1 MSSATAED
9 LALFGSLKGS
19 ACPPGHFIGDGER
32 VVRKMIAFGTVERIL
47 CEERWAEALPVPAGV
62 EVRVAPKGSLSEIVG
77 YRLHSGVMALG
88 RIPPKREVQGSFH
101 LVLDHLANTE
111 NVGAIVRSC
120 AAFGVDGLV
129 VGPDSASPW
138 SRRAVRVAMGAT
150 LAIPIHEVPDVAD
163 FCRERGDAYAA
174 DIHGERHDYRDVD
187 WRAKACLVV
196 GAEDDGVSAR
206 VREACVAAVYIPME
220 GGWDCLNAAASAAV
234 LLAEVRR
241 QRFSR
246 DRIPR

>member
-1 MSSATAED
+1 MRDATAED

-19 ACPPGHFIGDGER
+19 ACPAGHFFGDGER
-32 VVRKMIAFGTVERIL
+32 VVRKMLAFGVVERIL
-47 CEERWAEALPVPAGV
+47 CAPKWAETLKVPPGV
-62 EVRVAPKGSLSEIVG
+62 EVRIAPLAALSEIVG

-88 RIPPKREVQGSFH
+88 KIPALRPPSGSFH
-101 LVLDHLANTE
+101 LVLDHLSNTE

-138 SRRAVRVAMGAT
+138 TRRAVRVAMGAT
-150 LAIPIHEVPDVAD
+150 LAIPIHEVPDVAE
-163 FCRERGDAYAA
+163 FCRQRGDAYAA
-174 DIHGERHDYRDVD
+174 DIHGDRHDYRDVD
-187 WRAKACLVV
+187 WKARATIVV
-196 GAEDDGVSAR
+196 GAEDDGVSKE
-206 VREACVAAVYIPME
+206 VRAACRAAVYIPME

-241 QRFSR
+241 QRR
-246 DRIPR
+246 G

>member
-1 MSSATAED
+1 MNAATAED

-32 VVRKMIAFGTVERIL
+32 VVRKMLAFGAVERIL
-47 CEERWAEALPVPAGV
+47 CEEKWAEALPVPAGV
-62 EVRVAPKGSLSEIVG
+62 DVRVVPRGTLSEIVG

-88 RIPPKREVQGSFH
+88 RIPARKEVTGTFH

-150 LAIPIHEVPDVAD
+150 LAIPIHEVEDVAE
-163 FCRERGDAYAA
+163 FCRAREDAYAA
-174 DIHGERHDYRDVD
+174 DIHGDRHDYRDVD
-187 WRAKACLVV
+187 WRARACIVV
-196 GAEDDGVSAR
+196 GAEDDGVSKE
-206 VREACVAAVYIPME
+206 VRAACKAAVYIPME

-241 QRFSR
+241 QRR
-246 DRIPR
+246 G